1 MIGVMMIGQ
10 TMYLLDYNDI
20 DSFAFK
26 EFKSIRELAEYL
38 EISHQGIGLRL
49 KQEKRPLI
57 YNIDRYG
64 LKKRYFIS
72 DDWVDFVDL

>member
-1 MIGVMMIGQ
+1 MNNKKLTNV
-10 TMYLLDYNDI
+10 LAL
-20 DSFAFK
+20 
-26 EFKSIRELAEYL
+26 EKSLR
-38 EISHQGIGLRL
+38 ISHQGIGSRL

-72 DDWVDFVDL
+72 DDWIDFVDLWLLF

>member
-1 MIGVMMIGQ
+1 MMIGQ

-72 DDWVDFVDL
+72 DDWIDFIGL